1 MGCNTRVLA
10 VAVATGRI
18 ACVFLIDGQ
27 LKDWRQSRIAALN
40 TKTAT
45 RVVQSWI
52 DDLGPD
58 LLISEH
64 PDTAHR
70 KGRRA
75 KAILQTIGEV
85 FDAAEGLNVQL
96 ARTQGY
102 QNKYE
107 EAKALIKKYPELL
120 PWLPLKPP
128 IWLPEPRQTM
138 YFEALSLVEQVT
150 AKPKE

>member
-1 MGCNTRVLA
+1 MLA

-27 LKDWRQSRIAALN
+27 LMGWRQSRIAAKN
-40 TKTAT
+40 TKNAA

-70 KGRRA
+70 KGPRA
-75 KAILQTIGEV
+75 KAILQTIGDV
-85 FDAAEGLNVQL
+85 FAAAEGLNVQL
-96 ARTQGY
+96 ARAQG
-102 QNKYE
+102 Q
-107 EAKALIKKYPELL
+107 L
-120 PWLPLKPP
+120 
-128 IWLPEPRQTM
+128 
-138 YFEALSLVEQVT
+138 
-150 AKPKE
+150 